1 MAPGTKLSF
10 NVSIIMKRISPIVL
24 LCAGVAVFLNS
35 AQAQIQP
42 EAKEVFER
50 SIEAVGGRDKIESLE
65 SIKMSVVM
73 SMPAMGMSMNA
84 TFIRKSPNLFYMEQE
99 VPGMGTVKSAYDGET
114 GWIVMPMQGYRELG
128 EAELAQQ
135 IEEQDIH
142 GDLKYAERYTSA
154 NVSGK
159 ELIDGIEHTIVTAVK
174 SNGGTEDKVYFNIET
189 GLMRRISTVANSGP
203 MGEFPVEMEIATY
216 AETDGFQMPAKVE
229 IKNPAMNMNMEFK
242 DYEFNGEID
251 DSIFSPPAE

>member
-1 MAPGTKLSF
+1 
-10 NVSIIMKRISPIVL
+10 MKQIRRIVL
-24 LCAGVAVFLNS
+24 LCASVAVILNS
-35 AQAQIQP
+35 AQGQIQP
-42 EAKEVFER
+42 EAKELFEK
-50 SIEAVGGRDKIESLE
+50 SIEAVGGRDKIESLV

-84 TFIRKSPNLFYMEQE
+84 TFIRKSPNLFYVEQE

-114 GWIVMPMQGYRELG
+114 GWSVMPMQGYRELG

-142 GDLKYAERYTSA
+142 ADLKYAERYSSA
-154 NVSGK
+154 EVSGT
-159 ELIDGIEHTIVTAVK
+159 ELIDGIEHKIVTAVK
-174 SNGGTEDKVYFNIET
+174 SNGGTEDKVYFNTET
-189 GLMRRISTVANSGP
+189 GLMRRISTVANGGP
-203 MGEFPVEMEIATY
+203 MGEVPVEMLITAYTEA
-216 AETDGFQMPAKVE
+216 DGFRMPAKVE

-251 DSIFSPPAE
+251 DSIFSPPVE